1 MNSLIESKPNSFLE
15 KHQLPSGFR
24 RIITDHYLPLSHW
37 IQQVKNPYPEIIG
50 ISGAQGT
57 GKSTLADFL
66 RITLEN
72 EYNWVVATLSLD
84 DFYLTQAERNQL
96 GKEVHPLLCTR
107 GAPGTHDLEACMRCL
122 TKLKALEP
130 KQELALPRFD
140 KAEDDRAPA
149 HKWPKITGPIDAIIL
164 EGWCLGSQPQ
174 EPEQLTQPVNN
185 LEASRDPDAVWR
197 TYVNDQLREKYSTLF
212 QSIDHLVFLQAP
224 DFKAVYRWR
233 LEQETKLARVAK
245 KLSPGIMNEAQISEF
260 LQHYERLTR
269 ENIEL
274 LPKIANVTLELD
286 RNHQITSTLY
296 RQ

>member
-1 MNSLIESKPNSFLE
+1 
-15 KHQLPSGFR
+15 
-24 RIITDHYLPLSHW
+24 
-37 IQQVKNPYPEIIG
+37 
-50 ISGAQGT
+50 
-57 GKSTLADFL
+57 
-66 RITLEN
+66 
-72 EYNWVVATLSLD
+72 
-84 DFYLTQAERNQL
+84 
-96 GKEVHPLLCTR
+96 
-107 GAPGTHDLEACMRCL
+107 MRCL

-174 EPEQLTQPVNN
+174 KPEQLTQPVNN

-224 DFKAVYRWR
+224 DFEAVYRWR

>member
-1 MNSLIESKPNSFLE
+1 MNSLIESKLNSFLE

-24 RIITDHYLPLSHW
+24 KIITDHYLPLSHW
-37 IQQVKNPYPEIIG
+37 IQQVKKPYPEIIG

-72 EYNWVVATLSLD
+72 EHNWVVATLSLD
-84 DFYLTQAERNQL
+84 DFYLTRAERKQL
-96 GKEVHPLLCTR
+96 GKEVHPLLRTR
-107 GAPGTHDLEACMRCL
+107 GAPGTHDLEACMCCL
-122 TKLKALEP
+122 TKLKALKTE
-130 KQELALPRFD
+130 QELALPRFD

-174 EPEQLTQPVNN
+174 KPEQLTQPVNS
-185 LEASRDPDAVWR
+185 LEARRDQDATWR
-197 TYVNDQLREKYSTLF
+197 TYINNQLREKYSKLF

-224 DFKAVYRWR
+224 DFEAVHRWR
-233 LEQETKLARVAK
+233 LEQEKKLARTVG
-245 KLSPGIMNEAQISEF
+245 KLKPGIMNETQISEF

-269 ENIEL
+269 DNIEL
-274 LPKIANVTLELD
+274 LPKTANVTLELD